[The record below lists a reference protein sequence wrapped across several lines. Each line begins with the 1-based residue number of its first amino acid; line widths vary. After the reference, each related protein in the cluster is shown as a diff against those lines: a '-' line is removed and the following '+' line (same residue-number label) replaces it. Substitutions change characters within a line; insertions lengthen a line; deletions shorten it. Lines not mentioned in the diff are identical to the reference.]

1 MKKMLIVLVVLVGLC
16 ACSSGTTPAEIPTLE
31 IDEPPA
37 VVGAEITADSIVEI
51 TAEPVDDACFI
62 VELAAETPEETKP
75 VQETAKTETT
85 VDLISNSDEIYLLAN
100 VMAGEC
106 YQSEWQDMI
115 RVGMTICNR
124 VDSPDPSFPD
134 TLYGVVTQPDQM
146 NYCAGR
152 NIAQIYIDAAT
163 EVYNTW
169 QSNKAGAGLPW
180 DYSILFWRAG
190 GGKTN
195 VFRSE
200 Y

>member
-37 VVGAEITADSIVEI
+37 VVGAEITADAIVEI
-51 TAEPVDDACFI
+51 TAD
-62 VELAAETPEETKP
+62 TSEETKP

-85 VDLISNSDEIYLLAN
+85 VDLVSNSGEIYLLAN

-146 NYCAGR
+146 NYCADR
-152 NIAQIYIDAAT
+152 SIAQIYIDAAT